1 MAFSWTCHCIGEPE
15 HVDSARKRG
24 TEREGALLGICRGAS
39 PFAGSGAKC
48 AANGPTVKQTQV
60 GFGDPPKFRVEVQN
74 NCPMCPVINVHVE
87 CGSFNQS
94 LVSPRLLKV
103 VDRNDCV
110 VGGGLPLP
118 PLQKLSFTY
127 SHSKYSLNPSSW
139 DFQCE

>member
-1 MAFSWTCHCIGEPE
+1 MKSPASF
-15 HVDSARKRG
+15 
-24 TEREGALLGICRGAS
+24 ALLPWLFIS
-39 PFAGSGAKC
+39 FSSLLQFGSGARC
-48 AANGPTVKQTQV
+48 TTNGPTVKQTQV

-74 NCPMCPVINVHVE
+74 NCPMCPVINVHVK
-87 CGSFNQS
+87 CGSFDQS

-103 VDRNDCV
+103 VDHDDCV

-127 SHSKYSLNPSSW
+127 AHLKYSLNPSSW

>member
-1 MAFSWTCHCIGEPE
+1 MKCIA
-15 HVDSARKRG
+15 SF
-24 TEREGALLGICRGAS
+24 ALLAWFFLSFSGLFHS
-39 PFAGSGAKC
+39 GSGAKC

-87 CGSFNQS
+87 CGSFSQS

-127 SHSKYSLNPSSW
+127 SHSKYSLSPSSW